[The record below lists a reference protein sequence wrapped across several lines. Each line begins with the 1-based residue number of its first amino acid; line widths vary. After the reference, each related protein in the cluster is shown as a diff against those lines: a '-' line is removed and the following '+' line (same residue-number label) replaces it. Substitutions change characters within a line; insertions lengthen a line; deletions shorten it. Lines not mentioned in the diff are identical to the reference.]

1 VSSGAIPTLSAA
13 TLVVLTLVGVT
24 WLVSAA
30 ALLVVRRAV
39 VAALLLAAAGAATVA
54 GCVLA
59 GTGHDRAAWYLLVAA
74 GGLFLPLALT
84 TYPLPRLR
92 HPIDLAALVVVTAS
106 GLVCTALADRELVV
120 GSLGIVIGVVL
131 FGHTWFRIET
141 SRDRERRALQW
152 IALSVGSVALV
163 AALVTFASEGA
174 APAVVALG
182 LFGLLGPVLYV
193 GVALQDIVDVRG
205 LVVSAVVLAG
215 VGIAYLAMFVTVASL
230 VEVASGTAPTVGA
243 LGLLAAVL
251 AATFHPLRVRL
262 RGVVDELLFGRRP
275 DPLDAASR
283 VAGRIG
289 EDPED
294 ALRAIREALVLP
306 YAALRAGG
314 VAVQSSG
321 SATTST
327 RSFPLEGAP
336 GDTGA
341 ELVVG
346 LRPGDLGLSRDDEHA
361 LALVAPLLAQTLRAQ
376 ALAAELQESRGATV
390 AALEEE
396 RRRLRRDLHDGLG
409 PRLSGI
415 AFTSDAARNLVHADP
430 DGAEALLAEL
440 RADTVAAIEEIREL
454 VYAMRPP
461 ALDELGLVPALRQQA
476 DGLRSRDGSPLDVTM
491 TAPDELPDLPAAVE
505 VAAYRI
511 VIEAL
516 TNVARHSPSRSAAVR
531 LDTPSGRLSVVVTD
545 AGAPGG
551 GEPWPAGVGL
561 SSMRE
566 RAAQVGGSLT
576 AGPTARGGR
585 VEALLPLR

>member
-1 VSSGAIPTLSAA
+1 MTAGDVPTFSST
-13 TLVVLTLVGVT
+13 TLVVLTLVAVT
-24 WLVSAA
+24 TLVSAGA
-30 ALLVVRRAV
+30 MLVARRAV
-39 VAALLLAAAGAATVA
+39 VAAVLLVAASLCLVA
-54 GCVLA
+54 GCLLA
-59 GTGHDRAAWYLLVAA
+59 GTGRDRPGWYLLEAA
-74 GGLFLPLALT
+74 SSLLVPLALT
-84 TYPLPRLR
+84 AYPRLRVR
-92 HPIDLAALVVVTAS
+92 HPIDVAALAVLAAS
-106 GLVCTALADRELVV
+106 GLVCTAFADRDALV

-141 SRDRERRALQW
+141 SRDPERRALAW
-152 IALSVGSVALV
+152 MALSVGSVALV
-163 AALVTFASEGA
+163 AALLGFASEGSVVSA
-174 APAVVALG
+174 VALG
-182 LFGLLGPVLYV
+182 LFGLVGPVLYV
-193 GVALQDIVDVRG
+193 GVALPDIVDVRG
-205 LVVSAVVLAG
+205 LVVAAVVLTG
-215 VGIAYLAMFVTVASL
+215 VGVTYLALFVTVASL
-230 VEVASGTAPTVGA
+230 VEVVGGTAPTVGA
-243 LGLLAAVL
+243 LGLVAAVL
-251 AATFHPLRVRL
+251 AATFHPLQVLL

-283 VAGRIG
+283 VATRIG

-306 YAALRAGG
+306 YAAIRADG
-314 VAVQSSG
+314 VDVRSSG
-321 SATTST
+321 TVTPHT
-327 RSFPLEGAP
+327 RSVPLEGPPDRPA
-336 GDTGA
+336 T

-346 LRPGDLGLSRDDEHA
+346 LRAGDLGLSRDDEHA

-376 ALAAELQESRGATV
+376 ALAAQVRESRGATV

-415 AFTSDAARNLVHADP
+415 AFTSDAARNLVRADP
-430 DGAEALLAEL
+430 AAAEELLAEL
-440 RADTVAAIEEIREL
+440 RADTVAAIEEIRQL

-476 DGLRSRDGSPLDVTM
+476 SGLRSRDGSPLTVTLS
-491 TAPDELPDLPAAVE
+491 APEPLPELSAAVE

-531 LDTPSGRLSVVVTD
+531 LDAPSGGLSVVVTD
-545 AGAPGG
+545 AGTPGG
-551 GEPWPAGVGL
+551 AGPWTAGVGL

-576 AGPTARGGR
+576 AGPTTEGGR
-585 VEALLPLR
+585 VEALLPLG

>member
-1 VSSGAIPTLSAA
+1 MIPTPSSA

-24 WLVSAA
+24 SLVSAA

-39 VAALLLAAAGAATVA
+39 VAALLLAGAGAATVA

-59 GTGHDRAAWYLLVAA
+59 GTGHDRTAWYLLVAA
-74 GGLFLPLALT
+74 CSLFLPLALT

-92 HPIDLAALVVVTAS
+92 HPVDLAALVVVATS
-106 GLVCTALADRELVV
+106 GLVCTALADQDVVV
-120 GSLGIVIGVVL
+120 GSLGIVIVVVL

-141 SRDRERRALQW
+141 SRDHERRALQW
-152 IALSVGSVALV
+152 VALSVGSVALV
-163 AALVTFASEGA
+163 GALVTFASEGA
-174 APAVVALG
+174 VAGVVAFG
-182 LFGLLGPVLYV
+182 LFGLVGPVLYV
-193 GVALQDIVDVRG
+193 GVALPEIVDVRG
-205 LVVSAVVLAG
+205 LVATAVVLAG
-215 VGIAYLAMFVTVASL
+215 VGITYLALFVTVASL
-230 VEVASGTAPTVGA
+230 VEVAGGTAPTIGA

-251 AATFHPLRVRL
+251 AATFHPLQVLL

-283 VAGRIG
+283 VASRIG
-289 EDPED
+289 EDPGD

-306 YAALRAGG
+306 YAAIRAGG
-314 VAVQSSG
+314 VDVRSSG
-321 SATTST
+321 TASAHT
-327 RSFPLEGAP
+327 RSFPLDGA
-336 GDTGA
+336 DA
-341 ELVVG
+341 VLVVG
-346 LRPGDLGLSRDDEHA
+346 LRPGDLGLSRGDEHA
-361 LALVAPLLAQTLRAQ
+361 LVLVAPLLAQTLRAR
-376 ALAAELQESRGATV
+376 ALAEQVRESRGATV

-415 AFTSDAARNLVHADP
+415 AFTSDAARNLVRSDP
-430 DGAEALLAEL
+430 AAAEELLAEL
-440 RADTVAAIEEIREL
+440 RADTVAAIEEIRQL

-476 DGLRSRDGSPLDVTM
+476 AALRSRDGSPLAVTLS
-491 TAPDELPDLPAAVE
+491 AADPLPELSAAVE

-531 LDTPSGRLSVVVTD
+531 LDAPTGGLSVVVTD
-545 AGAPGG
+545 GGTSGGGAP
-551 GEPWPAGVGL
+551 WTAGVGL

-566 RAAQVGGSLT
+566 RAAQVGGTLN
-576 AGPTARGGR
+576 AGPTAEGGR
-585 VEALLPLR
+585 VEALLPLG